1 MSSVASDSR
10 TAVNS
15 GRLTKK
21 PYSLSVTYFDF
32 LSMGPFCVTRS
43 NPTHQLTDPTQP
55 TTSGN
60 IWTRLNPTNNGA
72 YSLVETYFWTQNL
85 SRNFSQP
92 KYQLIHVLCWSLYEY
107 ILKTVSLRHSKRS
120 CSKKCLKCP
129 QQQLRKPARSPIAQA
144 QTDESGRLWWCD
156 QLKKSHD
163 RLCFC
168 LLRANRRSSGISR
181 LLRMHAYVESSW
193 I

>member
-55 TTSGN
+55 TTSGK

-72 YSLVETYFWTQNL
+72 YSLVETYFGHRTYLVILVNQASTYPCSL
-85 SRNFSQP
+85 
-92 KYQLIHVLCWSLYEY
+92 LIIIRVHIKNSVITS
-107 ILKTVSLRHSKRS
+107 LKTKLFKEMFKMSSAAA
-120 CSKKCLKCP
+120 
-129 QQQLRKPARSPIAQA
+129 QQASTKAL
-144 QTDESGRLWWCD
+144 
-156 QLKKSHD
+156 
-163 RLCFC
+163 
-168 LLRANRRSSGISR
+168 
-181 LLRMHAYVESSW
+181 
-193 I
+193 